1 MNTKLTKIVLI
12 IILVELD
19 ILPTS
24 LLNLIIILNI
34 IIKETNPL
42 PLRIKLILMEE
53 KLKLEDTML
62 VNILKLNRVPITT
75 DILINQPL
83 LTEQVTVD
91 HYTTTSTRRVIINL
105 CTQLITK
112 QLTFPIPLILMTF
125 L

>member
-19 ILPTS
+19 ILLTS

-91 HYTTTSTRRVIINL
+91 HYTTTSIRRVIINL